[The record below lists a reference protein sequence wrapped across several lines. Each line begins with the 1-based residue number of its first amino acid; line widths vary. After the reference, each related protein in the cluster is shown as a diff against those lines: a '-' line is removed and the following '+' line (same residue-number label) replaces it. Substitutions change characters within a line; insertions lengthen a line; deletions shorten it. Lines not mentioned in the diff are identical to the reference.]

1 MVVISIKQPSPRV
14 MSKLRNGHKVR
25 IMSGEGISL
34 ALAEDKA
41 REIMKKMR
49 GGLKGV
55 HIQLS
60 PEELILNRSVS
71 GNGIFSG
78 LTKGASKAVSALE
91 MKGDGFFDVVKS
103 VTKTVAP
110 IATDVGVS
118 VAKDV
123 AKSAL
128 KSAITGTGRPRGRPR
143 KGDGFF
149 DVVKSVSKTVAPIA
163 QDVGVSVAKD
173 VAKSALKSAITGT
186 GRPRG
191 RPRKGDGFFDVV
203 KSVSKT
209 VAPIASDVGVSV
221 AKDVAKSALK
231 SAITGTGRPRG
242 RPRGEGSKVA
252 RWFRK
257 AGKTI
262 KKGFEK
268 TFNPVGEAFEDFG
281 KDIAGTAKSSA
292 YKVGGVAE
300 DVAGAVQDKA
310 QQVIRQFSKEGQD
323 VLAFGKRIGQDFSGI
338 AEDIVGEFNRIK
350 RTAVG
355 RKINS
360 AFAEVKRTFK
370 KGGTAEQIGKGI
382 ASALIHQGIP
392 LVMAEACGALA
403 VIAFPEGG
411 PASQLIGSKVGNAL
425 GVAIANKIGRETG
438 YGMAGNG
445 LAIAPRP
452 KPIGLPRPI
461 PQGEGMFEMAADY
474 ARNPFGRGMYAGS
487 GLYAGMGLYAGADGR
502 GLTVNTE
509 GGTQSGVGRFSM
521 DKVMRRNVEQGS
533 VGRTLLSYDPLRS
546 DPYGENFALSRTLPL
561 QYQRLHHS

>member
-25 IMSGEGISL
+25 IMSGEGVSL
-34 ALAEDKA
+34 ALMEDKA
-41 REIMKKMR
+41 REIIKKMK

-55 HIQLS
+55 NIQLS
-60 PEELILNRSVS
+60 PEELIINRNMMS
-71 GNGIFSG
+71 GNGIFSNVSSAIKKS
-78 LTKGASKAVSALE
+78 TKALSSAPQGE
-91 MKGDGFFDVVKS
+91 GFFDVVKS
-103 VTKTVAP
+103 VANVATP
-110 IATDVGVS
+110 IARDVGVS

-149 DVVKSVSKTVAPIA
+149 DVVKSVGKVVAPIA

-186 GRPRG
+186 GRR
-191 RPRKGDGFFDVV
+191 
-203 KSVSKT
+203 
-209 VAPIASDVGVSV
+209 
-221 AKDVAKSALK
+221 
-231 SAITGTGRPRG
+231 RG
-242 RPRGEGSKVA
+242 RPRGEGSAVA

-268 TFNPVGEAFEDFG
+268 TFNPVGEAFEDLG
-281 KDIAGTAKSSA
+281 RDIAGTAKSSA

-300 DVAGAVQDKA
+300 DIAGEVQDKA

-323 VLAFGKRIGQDFSGI
+323 IVSFGRKIGQDFTGI
-338 AEDIVGEFNRIK
+338 AENVVGEFNRIK

-355 RKINS
+355 RKVNA
-360 AFAEVKRTFK
+360 AFTEVKRVFK

-392 LVMAEACGALA
+392 LVMAESCGALA

-411 PASQLIGSKVGNAL
+411 PASALIGSKIGNAL

-445 LAIAPRP
+445 LLIAPPPR
-452 KPIGLPRPI
+452 PIGLPRPLT
-461 PQGEGMFEMAADY
+461 QGEGLFEMAADY
-474 ARNPFGRGMYAGS
+474 ARNPFGRGLYAGS
-487 GLYAGMGLYAGADGR
+487 GMYAGGDMRGMGMYAGMGLYAGADGR

-509 GGTQSGVGRFSM
+509 GGLQSGVGRYAM
-521 DKVMRRNVEQGS
+521 GKVARRNIEQGS
-533 VGRTLLSYDPLRS
+533 IGRTLLSYDPLLS
-546 DPYGENFALSRTLPL
+546 DPYSENFALSKTLPI
-561 QYQRLHHS
+561 QYQRLHRS